1 MILAIIGAALVG
13 ATLGLLGSGGSI
25 LTVPILVYLVKHSEK
40 AAIAESLAIVGAI
53 ALVGAAR
60 QWRAGK
66 VDARLW
72 LWVGL
77 PGIPGAYV
85 GAMLSKHVSGA
96 LQLGVLGL
104 LMLAAAVLMVRKK
117 PAAREGESARRHA
130 GALGLIGVSVGLI
143 TGFVGVGGGFLIVPA
158 LVLLAGASMPVA
170 VGTSLAIITLNA
182 GIGFVKSQSLLESLG
197 MRVDWGTIGLFA
209 GVGIVGSLVGQSVGK
224 RIDQATLKKVFA
236 VFLVVMAGYI
246 LWREGPRALGGE
258 RAPAPAPAT
267 LEGSGGVGG
276 ASAAQ

>member
-1 MILAIIGAALVG
+1 MVLAIIGAALVG

-25 LTVPILVYLVKHSEK
+25 LTVPILVYLVGHTKK
-40 AAIAESLAIVGAI
+40 ASIAESLAIVGAI

-66 VDARLW
+66 VDARMW

-77 PGIPGAYV
+77 PGIPGAYL
-85 GAMLSKHVSGA
+85 GAVLSKQVTGA
-96 LQLGVLGL
+96 LQLGVLGV

-117 PAAREGESARRHA
+117 PKPKEGERVERH
-130 GALGLIGVSVGLI
+130 GATLGLIGLGVGLI

-158 LVLLAGASMPVA
+158 LVLLAGAEMPVA

-182 GIGFVKSQSLLESLG
+182 ASGFLKLLDVLG
-197 MRVDWGTIGLFA
+197 GVGEDRVDWGTIGLFA
-209 GVGIVGSLVGQSVGK
+209 AVGIAGSVVGQSVGK

-246 LWREGPRALGGE
+246 LWREGPRALAGRGAE
-258 RAPAPAPAT
+258 VEAPAPA
-267 LEGSGGVGG
+267 G
-276 ASAAQ
+276 